1 PLPAVVYNTRS
12 EYIFIFCGVALVFA
26 LHGWLTGALLKDYLV
41 AYAALFFL
49 LNYRARLFKRAEG

>member
-1 PLPAVVYNTRS
+1 MKKGKITLIGTVV
-12 EYIFIFCGVALVFA
+12 IFFVVN
-26 LHGWLTGALLKDYLV
+26 LLKDYLV